1 MMTGYK
7 NFDLAIYVTA
17 QNVMAMP
24 DDLDSLD
31 EQFSFLEKN
40 LKVSKLYLETYRED
54 TVPSGKLMAV
64 KSYFERKGIQTA
76 TGITTSSPSANNSE
90 IRIGDLYCYND
101 PELLDLLKRAFERM
115 ASEFDEIMIDDFF
128 STNCTCGR
136 CRDANL

>member
-64 KSYFERKGIQTA
+64 KRYFERKGIQTA
-76 TGITTSSPSANNSE
+76 TGITTSSPSADNSE

-101 PELLDLLKRAFERM
+101 PELLDLLKRTFERM